1 MGSLGVLASA
11 VWSPEKNIGTASQT
25 LLTKVELPL
34 RRRLWECKK
43 TITKKLHV
51 LITFV
56 IRSFIARCPRRFRM

>member
-1 MGSLGVLASA
+1 MSPLGVLFGAQN
-11 VWSPEKNIGTASQT
+11 KNIGTASQT

-34 RRRLWECKK
+34 RRGLWDCKN

-56 IRSFIARCPRRFRM
+56 IRSFIPRCPRRFRM